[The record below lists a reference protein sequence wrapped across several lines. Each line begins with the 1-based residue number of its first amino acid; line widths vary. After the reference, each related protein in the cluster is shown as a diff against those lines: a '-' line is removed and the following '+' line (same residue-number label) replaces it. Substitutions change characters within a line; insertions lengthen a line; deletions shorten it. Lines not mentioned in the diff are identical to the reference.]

1 MQSDIATIPY
11 ICLLAPTLACQTQ
24 HFTQFKGGIMSAEIV
39 ENSTAIELSEQE
51 LNSVAG
57 GSCGGRKSRTQPII
71 NIGIIDLDGGS
82 QDNNTVN
89 FNR

>member
-1 MQSDIATIPY
+1 
-11 ICLLAPTLACQTQ
+11 
-24 HFTQFKGGIMSAEIV
+24 MSAEIV
-39 ENSTAIELSEQE
+39 TNHTTVELSEEE
-51 LNSVAG
+51 LNAVAG
-57 GSCGGRKSRTQPII
+57 GSCGSKRSRTQPVI